1 LARIG
6 EAELARIK
14 AEVSLAR
21 LVEGVGVELRA
32 QGQDLVGRCPFHDD
46 AGPSLVVSPGKNLWH
61 CLGACQTGG
70 SVVDWVMRAQG
81 VSFRHAVELLRTDAE
96 ALRVLAVAS
105 PLRDGSGA
113 GRGPVRRST
122 AAKLEPL
129 ARLDADDAELLGQ
142 VVGFYHQTLLDTSQS
157 GDAVAFLE
165 RRRLAHPEAVEAFK
179 LGYANRTLG
188 YRLPHART
196 VAGKELRGRLQR
208 LGVLRVS
215 GHEHFTG
222 CLTVPLYQGDG
233 PTGGQGQVGEV
244 YGRKVRDDLRAGTAA
259 HLVLPGPHSG
269 VFNPAAFTS
278 EELIVCEAI
287 VDALSAWCAG
297 FRHVTAAFGADGWT
311 DQMTAAVQAGGVKR
325 VLIGFDRDQ
334 AGDAGAKK
342 LAAVLAGVG
351 VECFRVELPA
361 GADVNDVTVAAANP
375 TQTLGRFLRSAAWM
389 GTGPT
394 LTPGRTARLAARA
407 AAETPTPTPAPTS
420 VPVSGAVSDPVSG
433 LVSAAVSG
441 VVSAVVSGSGVGPSP
456 AAVLAAAGPKPDGDP
471 ERVLVQPVGPVEAG
485 FASPVPSPP
494 PGPACEVSERE
505 LVVVLGDRRWRVRGL
520 DKVTS
525 FDVLRVN
532 VLVSRDTPAAGSPAG
547 SLGAGGRFHVDTL
560 DLYSAR
566 ARLVF
571 VAAAAAE
578 LGVEPEVV
586 KSDLGRV
593 LLAAEVRAEEVI
605 AAATAPA
612 VPEVTISPEGRAA
625 ALALL
630 RDPGLV
636 ERIADAFA
644 AVGVVGERDNC
655 LVGYLAAVSRKLP
668 APLAVIVQST
678 SAAGKSALMEAVLGF
693 VPAEDRVSFSAMT
706 GQSLF
711 YLGETDLAHKV
722 LSIAEEEGASRASYA
737 LKLLQSEGELSIAS
751 TGKDTASGRLVTH
764 TYRVQGPAAIVLTT
778 TSVEVDE
785 ELLNRCL
792 VLTVDEDRAQTRAIH
807 AAQRRAQTLAGLTAR
822 AEREQVIGLHR
833 DAQRLLEPLAVVN
846 PYADALTFADTRT
859 RTRRDHGKYLG
870 LIAAVT
876 LLHQYQRDRKTAVL
890 AGRSVTYVES
900 TLADIAVANR
910 LAHAVLGQSLDE
922 LPPQTRRL
930 LHLLHTFV
938 TAEANR
944 LGVEDL
950 GVVRFTRRQIRET
963 SGWGDTQLKVHLAR
977 LVDLELVHAHR
988 SERGTFA
995 YELAWRGEGAD
1006 GASFLAGLVDPAAL
1020 ATITSNGTAGPVP
1033 ARTYGPDRSGSEP
1046 GRSGSGRRLVGV
1058 WSGTGRTR
1066 PDGESAQV
1074 NGHFQATAAGSVPE
1088 TTTSEAAESAVIPV
1102 DAGQAVLFTEP
1113 PGPAE
1118 PPGPGRPVKAITAVN
1133 GADLAGT
1140 ALMPAGGR

>member
-1 LARIG
+1 
-6 EAELARIK
+6 
-14 AEVSLAR
+14 
-21 LVEGVGVELRA
+21 
-32 QGQDLVGRCPFHDD
+32 
-46 AGPSLVVSPGKNLWH
+46 
-61 CLGACQTGG
+61 
-70 SVVDWVMRAQG
+70 
-81 VSFRHAVELLRTDAE
+81 
-96 ALRVLAVAS
+96 
-105 PLRDGSGA
+105 
-113 GRGPVRRST
+113 
-122 AAKLEPL
+122 
-129 ARLDADDAELLGQ
+129 
-142 VVGFYHQTLLDTSQS
+142 
-157 GDAVAFLE
+157 
-165 RRRLAHPEAVEAFK
+165 
-179 LGYANRTLG
+179 
-188 YRLPHART
+188 
-196 VAGKELRGRLQR
+196 
-208 LGVLRVS
+208 
-215 GHEHFTG
+215 
-222 CLTVPLYQGDG
+222 
-233 PTGGQGQVGEV
+233 
-244 YGRKVRDDLRAGTAA
+244 
-259 HLVLPGPHSG
+259 
-269 VFNPAAFTS
+269 VFNPAAFGS
-278 EELIVCEAI
+278 EELIVCEA
-287 VDALSAWCAG
+287 VLDALSAWCAG
-297 FRHVTAAFGADGWT
+297 LRHVTAAFGADGWT
-311 DQMTAAVQAGGVKR
+311 EEMTTAVQAGGVKR
-325 VLIGFDRDQ
+325 VLIAFDRDP
-334 AGDAGAKK
+334 AGEAGARK
-342 LAAVLAGVG
+342 LAGVLAGVG

-361 GADVNDVTVAAANP
+361 GADVNDVVVAASDP
-375 TQTLGRFLRSAAWM
+375 TQVLGRFLRSAAWM
-389 GTGPT
+389 GAGPA
-394 LTPGRTARLAARA
+394 PARTAELAARA
-407 AAETPTPTPAPTS
+407 GADTPAS
-420 VPVSGAVSDPVSG
+420 ALALVSDPVSG
-433 LVSAAVSG
+433 EVSG
-441 VVSAVVSGSGVGPSP
+441 PPAGPSP
-456 AAVLAAAGPKPDGDP
+456 AAALPASEPELEPRPAVSGPGP
-471 ERVLVQPVGPVEAG
+471 EACTEPVLVQPSGPVAAG
-485 FASPVPSPP
+485 FGSPVPAGPP
-494 PGPACEVSERE
+494 VVEPVVSERE

-520 DKVTS
+520 EKVTG

-532 VLVSRDTPAAGSPAG
+532 LLVSRDTPAAGPS
-547 SLGAGGRFHVDTL
+547 SGAGRFHVDTL

-578 LGVEPEVV
+578 LGIEPEVV

-593 LLAAEVRAEEVI
+593 LLAAEGRAEEVI

-612 VPEVTISPEGRAA
+612 EPEVTITAEGRAA

-636 ERIADAFA
+636 ERVGEAFA

-693 VPAEDRVSFSAMT
+693 VPPEDRVSFSAMT

-792 VLTVDEDRAQTRAIH
+792 VLSVDEDRAQTRAIH
-807 AAQRRAQTLAGLTAR
+807 DAQRKAQTLAGLTAR
-822 AEREQVIGLHR
+822 AEREAVVALHR

-846 PYADALTFADTRT
+846 PFADRLTFADART

-876 LLHQYQRDRKTAVL
+876 LLHQHQREHRTAVL
-890 AGRSVTYVES
+890 AGRAVTYVES

-930 LHLLHTFV
+930 LHVLHGYV
-938 TAEANR
+938 AAEAAR
-944 LGVEDL
+944 LGVDDL
-950 GVVRFTRRQIRET
+950 GVVRFTRRTIRE
-963 SGWGDTQLKVHLAR
+963 SCGWGDTQLKIHLAR
-977 LVDLELVHAHR
+977 LVDLELVLAHR

-1020 ATITSNGTAGPVP
+1020 AASGGGVGSGPVP
-1033 ARTYGPDRSGSEP
+1033 ARAYGPDRSGSEP
-1046 GRSGSGRRLVGV
+1046 ARSGSGRGLVGHR
-1058 WSGTGRTR
+1058 SGTGRPR
-1066 PDGESAQV
+1066 LDGVSALV
-1074 NGHFQATAAGSVPE
+1074 NGHFQVTAAGSGPE
-1088 TTTSEAAESAVIPV
+1088 TITREAAGQEVVPV
-1102 DAGQAVLFTEP
+1102 DAGQAVLF
-1113 PGPAE
+1113 AE
-1118 PPGPGRPVKAITAVN
+1118 PPGPTEPPGLGRPAEAITAVN

>member
-1 LARIG
+1 VARVSDDV
-6 EAELARIK
+6 LARIK

-61 CLGACQTGG
+61 CLGACQAGG

-96 ALRVLAVAS
+96 ALRVLAVSS
-105 PLRDGSGA
+105 PLRDGA
-113 GRGPVRRST
+113 GPVRRST

-129 ARLDADDAELLGQ
+129 AGRDADDAELLGQ

-157 GDAVAFLE
+157 QDAVAFLE
-165 RRRLAHPEAVEAFK
+165 RRRLAHPEVVETFK

-196 VAGKELRGRLQR
+196 VAGKDLRGRLQR
-208 LGVLRVS
+208 LGVLRAS

-222 CLTVPLYQGDG
+222 CLTVPLLTGSDGDRR
-233 PTGGQGQVGEV
+233 VGEV

-259 HLVLPGPHSG
+259 HLVLPGPHAG
-269 VFNPAAFTS
+269 IFNPAAFTS

-287 VDALSAWCAG
+287 IDALSAWCAG

-311 DQMTAAVQAGGVKR
+311 DEMTTAVQAHGVKR
-325 VLIGFDRDQ
+325 VLIAFDRDP

-342 LAAVLAGVG
+342 LAAVLAG

-361 GADVNDVTVAAANP
+361 GADVNDVAVAAADP
-375 TQTLGRFLRSAAWM
+375 TQVLGRFLRSAAWM
-389 GTGPT
+389 GAGPV
-394 LTPGRTARLAARA
+394 PARTARLDAHASA
-407 AAETPTPTPAPTS
+407 STLDLVPGPVTAGASGEVAGPPA
-420 VPVSGAVSDPVSG
+420 
-433 LVSAAVSG
+433 
-441 VVSAVVSGSGVGPSP
+441 GPSP
-456 AAVLAAAGPKPDGDP
+456 AAALAAPDRESGPEP
-471 ERVLVQPVGPVEAG
+471 ELRPVVSGGVTVAAEPVACAEPVGPVEPG
-485 FASPVPSPP
+485 FASPVPSSPR
-494 PGPACEVSERE
+494 GPACEVSERE

-532 VLVSRDTPAAGSPAG
+532 VLVSRDTPSVGPSA
-547 SLGAGGRFHVDTL
+547 GRFHVDTL

-578 LGVEPEVV
+578 LGMELELV
-586 KSDLGRV
+586 KADLGRV
-593 LLAAEVRAEEVI
+593 LLACEARAEEVI
-605 AAATAPA
+605 AAATAPT
-612 VPEVTISPEGRAA
+612 VPEVTISAEGRAA

-636 ERIADAFA
+636 ERIGEAFGS
-644 AVGVVGERDNC
+644 VGVVGERDNC

-693 VPAEDRVSFSAMT
+693 VPEEDRVSFSAMT

-792 VLTVDEDRAQTRAIH
+792 VLSVDEDRAQTRAIH
-807 AAQRRAQTLAGLTAR
+807 DAQRKAQTLAGLTAR
-822 AEREQVIGLHR
+822 VEREAVIGLHR

-846 PYADALTFADTRT
+846 PFAGRLTFADART

-876 LLHQYQRDRKTAVL
+876 LLHQHQRDRKTATL

-930 LHLLHTFV
+930 LHVLHGYV
-938 TAEANR
+938 TAEAAR
-944 LGVEDL
+944 LGVEDV
-950 GVVRFTRRQIRET
+950 GVVRFTRRAVRET
-963 SGWGDTQLKVHLAR
+963 CGWGDTQLKIHLAR
-977 LVDLELVHAHR
+977 LVDLELVVAHR
-988 SERGTFA
+988 SERGTFV
-995 YELAWRGEGAD
+995 YELAWRGEGSD
-1006 GASFLAGLVDPAAL
+1006 GASFLAGLVDPTTL
-1020 ATITSNGTAGPVP
+1020 ATGGSAGSAP
-1033 ARTYGPDRSGSEP
+1033 ARVYDPDRSGPQP
-1046 GRSGSGRRLVGV
+1046 GRSGSGRPPVGGR
-1058 WSGTGRTR
+1058 SATGRPR
-1066 PDGESAQV
+1066 PDGVSPQV
-1074 NGHFQATAAGSVPE
+1074 NGRFREIAADERPE
-1088 TTTSEAAESAVIPV
+1088 TTTREAAGQEVVPV
-1102 DAGQAVLFTEP
+1102 DVGQAVLFTEP
-1113 PGPAE
+1113 AAGTATVE
-1118 PPGPGRPVKAITAVN
+1118 AVN
-1133 GADLAGT
+1133 GADLGGA
-1140 ALMPAGGR
+1140 AAVLVGGR